1 MSPPEQPSLALFALD
16 GGGEF
21 PGAVR
26 LCSQATVA
34 RLPDIL
40 RAAWKLGRVGSSE
53 SRVLN
58 SLASNNKA
66 AVFSRQLAPREEKRK
81 YP

>member
-1 MSPPEQPSLALFALD
+1 MSPPEQPSLALFAL
-16 GGGEF
+16 GGGEEF

-40 RAAWKLGRVGSSE
+40 RTAWKLGRVGSSE

-58 SLASNNKA
+58 SLASNKA
-66 AVFSRQLAPREEKRK
+66 AVFSRQLAPRKEKRK
-81 YP
+81 RP